1 MENLLKL
8 IESQNELMAK
18 IDSMLAQLELDI
30 ANREKELS
38 K

>member
-18 IDSMLAQLELDI
+18 IDLLLAQLEVDI
-30 ANREKELS
+30 ANRENELS

>member
-1 MENLLKL
+1 MENLVKL

-18 IDSMLAQLELDI
+18 IDLLLAQLEVSI
-30 ANREKELS
+30 SNREKELS